1 MGVVRVINTN
11 FDVFEEAYE
20 MKFYI
25 MKQII
30 PKEYDI
36 VFQLGAK
43 VLHVGLMHPK
53 LIEPD
58 KLPLM
63 QYFLNK
69 VNLEWFFLPTHVQ
82 LLNKN
87 EIVQV
92 IKLNFEH
99 LCLTS
104 SLKLLGGG
112 SAQKEVGPRT
122 EETWQLVRDN
132 SELIDCINEVNIQL
146 SQLSKI
152 DWKNIEEKLKT
163 DVTFCRCFE
172 SFFNVYDRMQGELGE
187 PKRTRGLTYNAN
199 LTCIFY
205 YYGEI
210 EIYKTH
216 YLCKLPCRIFKKHK
230 DSMFMLLKNTIL
242 CQLANIQKLPFSDNE
257 SHSRTLALIN
267 QSHDGIHQLEEY
279 TNETQTQRDEQ
290 KNLNSFVFDE
300 TDIPISTS
308 DYGVSFGAFTE
319 N

>member
-1 MGVVRVINTN
+1 MG
-11 FDVFEEAYE
+11 
-20 MKFYI
+20 
-25 MKQII
+25 
-30 PKEYDI
+30 
-36 VFQLGAK
+36 
-43 VLHVGLMHPK
+43 
-53 LIEPD
+53 
-58 KLPLM
+58 
-63 QYFLNK
+63 
-69 VNLEWFFLPTHVQ
+69 
-82 LLNKN
+82 
-87 EIVQV
+87 
-92 IKLNFEH
+92 
-99 LCLTS
+99 
-104 SLKLLGGG
+104 
-112 SAQKEVGPRT
+112 
-122 EETWQLVRDN
+122 
-132 SELIDCINEVNIQL
+132 NIQL

-187 PKRTRGLTYNAN
+187 PKRTRGLSYNAN

-216 YLCKLPCRIFKKHK
+216 YLCRLPCRIFKKHR
-230 DSMFMLLKNTIL
+230 DSMVYTIS
-242 CQLANIQKLPFSDNE
+242 CQLHHSGDDNNE
-257 SHSRTLALIN
+257 SHPNSDPLALIN